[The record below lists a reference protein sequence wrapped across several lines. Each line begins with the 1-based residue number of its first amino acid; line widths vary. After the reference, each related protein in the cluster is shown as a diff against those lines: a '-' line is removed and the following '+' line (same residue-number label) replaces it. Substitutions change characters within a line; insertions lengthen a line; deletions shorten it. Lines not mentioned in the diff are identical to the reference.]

1 MAPSPYLESL
11 PMQKNMVIEP
21 WEVLLALKGAT
32 TYIRAY
38 CDTLLREV
46 GKHWNIVYWTDLMPD
61 VIDPL
66 IDKLPPGKVLY
77 RYHCRYVIILL
88 LRKTIDT

>member
-11 PMQKNMVIEP
+11 PMKKTLVVEP

-38 CDTLLREV
+38 TDTLLR
-46 GKHWNIVYWTDLMPD
+46 
-61 VIDPL
+61 
-66 IDKLPPGKVLY
+66 
-77 RYHCRYVIILL
+77 
-88 LRKTIDT
+88 